1 MTWYLSWTY
10 WCRIAIQR
18 RSSAC
23 SAVSPFRRGNVRHTF
38 CTAVAAQLNVA
49 HVLEGSVRKMG
60 NRVRITAQLI
70 DARSDSHLWSATY
83 DRELNDIFAVQDEIA
98 AAISDALKVKLA
110 LVEGERVQPTTI
122 KAANTDAYDAYLR
135 GRELVR
141 RRGKENL
148 VEAVRHLER
157 SLRLDENF
165 APAHAEVA
173 IATLLVHGYGE
184 STPLQEVLRI
194 ARLHLDRA
202 QQLEPD
208 LAEAHAGRALL
219 AYLAGEPKSQIR
231 YARKALASN
240 PSDVNAMNWLQMA
253 LTTLGRYEEALPGL
267 QKGFGQSSDVGLR
280 RLTGLQLQR
289 SYTGLAQDD
298 QAVEV
303 ALRLTRLYPDDPEI
317 LYHTGRLISNYA
329 YLLTMKLAEVAPT
342 SVWTHQAAGEANES
356 LGNYDAALDDYRKV
370 LVLDPD
376 RPGIHYRLGRVFLAR
391 ARPPLAESD
400 AEAQAA
406 EEFEQELRID
416 PTNANAAYELGE
428 LLRKAGD
435 LDRAGELF
443 ALAVEHY
450 PEFEQGLVGLG
461 RVLIAQGSPGPA
473 LPHLEKA
480 AALDPED
487 DVAYFHLWQA
497 HRALGNAEEEKRAL
511 AEFQRLRNQKREEE
525 RRALLRQ
532 HVVTQ
537 QELED
542 EMAPP

>member
-1 MTWYLSWTY
+1 MCLS
-10 WCRIAIQR
+10 
-18 RSSAC
+18 
-23 SAVSPFRRGNVRHTF
+23 
-38 CTAVAAQLNVA
+38 
-49 HVLEGSVRKMG
+49 E
-60 NRVRITAQLI
+60 
-70 DARSDSHLWSATY
+70 
-83 DRELNDIFAVQDEIA
+83 
-98 AAISDALKVKLA
+98 
-110 LVEGERVQPTTI
+110 
-122 KAANTDAYDAYLR
+122 
-135 GRELVR
+135 
-141 RRGKENL
+141 
-148 VEAVRHLER
+148 
-157 SLRLDENF
+157 
-165 APAHAEVA
+165 
-173 IATLLVHGYGE
+173 
-184 STPLQEVLRI
+184 
-194 ARLHLDRA
+194 
-202 QQLEPD
+202 
-208 LAEAHAGRALL
+208 
-219 AYLAGEPKSQIR
+219 
-231 YARKALASN
+231 
-240 PSDVNAMNWLQMA
+240 
-253 LTTLGRYEEALPGL
+253 LGRYEEALPGL

-289 SYTGLAQDD
+289 SHTGLGQDD

-303 ALRLTRLYPDDPEI
+303 ALRLTRLHPNDPEI

-376 RPGIHYRLGRVFLAR
+376 RPGIHFRLGRVFLAR

-435 LDRAGELF
+435 LDRARELF
-443 ALAVEHY
+443 VLAVEHY

-497 HRALGNAEEEKRAL
+497 HRALRQCGRGERGRWPSSSAFGPRSG
-511 AEFQRLRNQKREEE
+511 RRNDGPCFDS
-525 RRALLRQ
+525 
-532 HVVTQ
+532 TS
-537 QELED
+537 
-542 EMAPP
+542 